1 MTRRV
6 RLPSS
11 SRSFFHTNTA
21 SSKRRGVRLDFCCLF
36 ISCVTSF
43 LFLATTT
50 FAGRARRDRANG
62 TGTTL
67 YEKSKTSRVRRAQST
82 RYTQASILSTPVQ
95 DACDIFLLRANDGG
109 TARFAKRVGARV
121 AGASFDMYVYGG
133 TSSVRDI
140 VSESIASRGAWER
153 EDTERLMRLFPCE
166 VEETTLDPMTNA
178 SFTGICEPK
187 SFGGKKGVFLDVG
200 ANVGWFSMVAL
211 SLGHSVIAFEPF
223 ERNVALMYASLD
235 ALETKGARRRFTL
248 HRRGLDYKQRECEL
262 FQQETVNV
270 GDTHSICDEETRR
283 QFSARGYARL
293 GWMNT
298 TTLDDALLEGAFD
311 GVHGIDIMKI
321 DVEGYEPSV
330 IAGGN
335 RFFESKYAPKYIF
348 METVSPY
355 MGLVVGA
362 ETRGKDL
369 LTTVL
374 VHLGNHGYDLHSS
387 SLKGTSNVS
396 LKTSPFEELRR
407 VVDGG
412 NILFIHRDFAR
423 SNSAVNLDTTNQK
436 V

>member
-1 MTRRV
+1 MLHGESETRRI
-6 RLPSS
+6 R
-11 SRSFFHTNTA
+11 H
-21 SSKRRGVRLDFCCLF
+21 
-36 ISCVTSF
+36 
-43 LFLATTT
+43 
-50 FAGRARRDRANG
+50 
-62 TGTTL
+62 
-67 YEKSKTSRVRRAQST
+67 AQST
-82 RYTQASILSTPVQ
+82 RYSYASILSTPVQ
-95 DACDIFLLRANDGG
+95 DACDVFLLRANDGA
-109 TARFAKRVGARV
+109 ARFAKRVGARV
-121 AGASFDMYVYGG
+121 AGVSFDMYVYGG

-140 VSESIASRGAWER
+140 VSESIASRGTWER
-153 EDTERLMRLFPCE
+153 EETERLMRLFPCE
-166 VEETTLDPMTNA
+166 EEEEETASAPLTNA
-178 SFTGICEPK
+178 SFAKICKPK
-187 SFGGKKGVFLDVG
+187 SFRGKKGVFVDVG

-223 ERNVALMYASLD
+223 ERNVELMCASLN
-235 ALETKGARRRFTL
+235 ALETKSARRRFTL
-248 HRRGLDYKQRECEL
+248 HRRGLDYKQRACEL

-321 DVEGYEPSV
+321 DVEGFEPSV

-348 METVSPY
+348 MEAVSSY
-355 MGLVVGA
+355 MGLAVGA

-387 SLKGTSNVS
+387 SLKGGASNVS
-396 LKTSPFEELRR
+396 LKTSPFEELSRI
-407 VVDGG
+407 VDGG
-412 NILFIHRDFAR
+412 NILFIRRDFAR